1 MPGPRLTRK
10 RPDER
15 ADMESAPTAW
25 GSMLVIAP
33 EAPGLPEA
41 NGSQM
46 CGPCN
51 AARQAKTLRAVWNIL
66 HTARSVIYYC
76 RVQRSISC
84 PFPSASTVRVSPA
97 VWAPPMISFAIIVST
112 WDWMYRFKG
121 RAP

>member
-1 MPGPRLTRK
+1 
-10 RPDER
+10 
-15 ADMESAPTAW
+15 
-25 GSMLVIAP
+25 MLVIAP
-33 EAPGLPEA
+33 EAPGSPESC
-41 NGSQM
+41 GPQM

-66 HTARSVIYYC
+66 HTARSVIYC
-76 RVQRSISC
+76 RVQRRTSC

>member
-1 MPGPRLTRK
+1 MLGPRLTRK

-46 CGPCN
+46 CGSCN

-66 HTARSVIYYC
+66 HTARSVILCGHY
-76 RVQRSISC
+76 RRINLPSA
-84 PFPSASTVRVSPA
+84 SASTVRVSPA

>member
-1 MPGPRLTRK
+1 
-10 RPDER
+10 
-15 ADMESAPTAW
+15 MESAPTAW
-25 GSMLVIAP
+25 GPMLVIDP

-51 AARQAKTLRAVWNIL
+51 AARQAKTLRAVWKIF

-76 RVQRSISC
+76 RVQRSTSC

>member
-41 NGSQM
+41 NGSR
-46 CGPCN
+46 CAVP
-51 AARQAKTLRAVWNIL
+51 ATLQDKQKGLLHIL
-66 HTARSVIYYC
+66 
-76 RVQRSISC
+76 
-84 PFPSASTVRVSPA
+84 
-97 VWAPPMISFAIIVST
+97 
-112 WDWMYRFKG
+112 
-121 RAP
+121 

>member
-1 MPGPRLTRK
+1 
-10 RPDER
+10 
-15 ADMESAPTAW
+15 
-25 GSMLVIAP
+25 MLVIAL
-33 EAPGLPEA
+33 EAPALPEA

-46 CGPCN
+46 CSSCN
-51 AARQAKTLRAVWNIL
+51 TARQAKTLRAVWHIF
-66 HTARSVIYYC
+66 HTARRVRSYC
-76 RVQRSISC
+76 RAQRSISC

>member
-1 MPGPRLTRK
+1 
-10 RPDER
+10 
-15 ADMESAPTAW
+15 
-25 GSMLVIAP
+25 MLVIAP

-46 CGPCN
+46 CSFCN
-51 AARQAKTLRAVWNIL
+51 AARQAKTLRNIF

-76 RVQRSISC
+76 RVQRSTSC

>member
-1 MPGPRLTRK
+1 
-10 RPDER
+10 
-15 ADMESAPTAW
+15 MESAPTAW

-33 EAPGLPEA
+33 EAPVPPESC
-41 NGSQM
+41 GPQM

-51 AARQAKTLRAVWNIL
+51 ASRQAKNAPGGMEHF

-76 RVQRSISC
+76 RVQRSTSC

>member
-1 MPGPRLTRK
+1 
-10 RPDER
+10 
-15 ADMESAPTAW
+15 
-25 GSMLVIAP
+25 MLVIAP

-41 NGSQM
+41 NGSRCAVPATLQDK
-46 CGPCN
+46 
-51 AARQAKTLRAVWNIL
+51 QKTLRAVWNIF

-76 RVQRSISC
+76 RVQRSTSC

>member
-33 EAPGLPEA
+33 EAPGPPED
-41 NGSQM
+41 
-46 CGPCN
+46 
-51 AARQAKTLRAVWNIL
+51 RQKMLRAVWNIF

-76 RVQRSISC
+76 RVQRSTSC
-84 PFPSASTVRVSPA
+84 PFPSASTIRVSPA